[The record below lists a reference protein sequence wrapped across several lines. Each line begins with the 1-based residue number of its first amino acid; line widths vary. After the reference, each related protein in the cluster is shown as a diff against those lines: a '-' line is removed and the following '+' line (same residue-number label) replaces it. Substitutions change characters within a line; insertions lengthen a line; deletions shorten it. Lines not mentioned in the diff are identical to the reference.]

1 MKFLGID
8 YGESKVGIGIGDD
21 ETRLALPYKIIKN
34 SGWTKLFEELSDLA
48 KVESIGIIVVGLPI
62 NTVGKSS
69 AQTENVRKFA
79 VELKNKISAEVV
91 LHDERFSSQ
100 EARKLGAGSADFRRD
115 KRDDDVAAMIMLQ
128 SYLDLP
134 IE

>member
-8 YGESKVGIGIGDD
+8 YGEAKVGLAIGDD
-21 ETRLALPYKIIKN
+21 ESHLSLPYRIIKN
-34 SGWTKLFEELSDLA
+34 AGWAKLFEELGGLVKA
-48 KVESIGIIVVGLPI
+48 EAIATVVVGLPI
-62 NTVGKSS
+62 NTIGNNS

-79 VELKNKISAEVV
+79 KELQEKLPVAVV
-91 LHDERFSSQ
+91 FQDEKFSSQ
-100 EARKLGAGSADFRRD
+100 EAHKLGAGSSEFRRD

-134 IE
+134 S